1 LKKIRLYNTGFYQF
15 LIVIILL
22 SSILLGSKF
31 NDLFTWRKL
40 NGKGGIENPQF
51 FKQNTWIKSNVNLP
65 TENRPVISEYHN
77 LFITHNHLRPLSNKF
92 KEKML
97 FESNFLS
104 MPSRVDFPRFSFKD
118 IHTENIRYLDK
129 AHGLFSN
136 SIMSV
141 CEDEKGYMWIASETE
156 GLVKTNGTY
165 SWDFKKKHGLKSNA
179 IIRLFKDSKNRMWI
193 CWEKGVSYLFGNKLY
208 NVKNKTLNQ
217 SKLSR
222 IREDEQGNIWLGT
235 EENGLFKM
243 TGAYLELYNVE
254 RGLSSNNIS
263 DIAFDNSGLIYI
275 TCVDRGLNILHKER
289 SDIKIIKDKDSIAF
303 EFSPISL
310 LKVKDKLWIG
320 SFAGA
325 QFYWKD
331 NKMYKVKFKKGFER
345 CFEIVEN
352 EYGIW
357 FADYSSGMQL
367 LKKDGSIHSFEKAH
381 GLVNRNAFSFVID
394 RNKNVWVADP
404 FYGLSVISISPFRA
418 KKELGHYIL
427 RMIKTSTGDILGAHN
442 GLGISRIKNNEL
454 QLINIKQGK
463 GIYTVDHSWDI
474 EEDIDGSFWVSTHG
488 MGIAK
493 LNEENFNLYF
503 FEKGQLITDITKGEN
518 NDFWF
523 STGEHGIRQWSSK
536 EKKFRLFTTNDGLS
550 SNNVRAS
557 MLDHSNRLWI
567 CTDKGIDVKWGDKI
581 AHINKKKGL
590 ASDDINNVIEDNKG
604 RYWVSTNDAGVN
616 LITQNG
622 ILQFDQSTG
631 LINDRVLSIYNSS
644 EKVTWVI
651 TTSGLTRLT
660 ETSPLKFKKENFGV
674 NYGGFMLDFT
684 GGTFKKADGKILFFT
699 SQGCVE
705 FDPYFLMSEKP
716 TINWNIEKI
725 LVDNVTS
732 KSSSRLLSV
741 LKNENLVIESSLLNW
756 RYKENSEYFFAM
768 LEKHSNDTIWVQTK
782 INERIRPETK
792 QIGEYQLLY
801 QVNTNG
807 EQVIFS
813 GPIFKIVNPWYQTV
827 WFYAICSVI
836 FVLSIYFLFRWRL
849 KNIRKKKGQLEEI
862 VKQRTVELEIE
873 KNELALA
880 YEAIENQSKEKDVII
895 YEIHHRV
902 KNNLQTITTL
912 LDMQVRRI
920 SNQESVSVLQ
930 DTIRRI
936 SAMSTSHN
944 LLYASDDFSRI
955 NLNKFLHE
963 LISSHEIFMFDNSSR
978 IRIEYQIED
987 VAITMT
993 DCISLGMI
1001 VSEVISNSMKHAFE
1015 GVESPGIKITAKHID
1030 DYCILTIS
1038 DNGIGIADKFLM
1050 ENTGGLGLRLIRIF
1064 TTKLKGQ
1071 IEIERMDLGTQVTVN
1086 FMCK

>member
-1 LKKIRLYNTGFYQF
+1 M
-15 LIVIILL
+15 LIAICLL
-22 SSILLGSKF
+22 SCILLGLKF
-31 NDLFTWRKL
+31 NDLFTWKRHYS
-40 NGKGGIENPQF
+40 KGEVENPQF
-51 FKQNTWIKSNVNLP
+51 IKQNTWIKSKVNLP
-65 TENRPVISEYHN
+65 TENRPVITEYNN
-77 LFITHNHLRPLSNKF
+77 LIITHNELKPLSNKF
-92 KEKML
+92 KEKVL
-97 FESNFLS
+97 FESNVLS

-118 IHTENIRYLDK
+118 NHTENIRYLDK

-141 CEDEKGYMWIASETE
+141 CEDEKGYIWIASENE
-156 GLVKTNGTY
+156 GLVKTNGNY
-165 SWDFKKKHGLKSNA
+165 SWNFKKKHGLKSN
-179 IIRLFKDSKNRMWI
+179 ISIRLFKDSKNRMWI
-193 CWEKGVSYLFGNKLY
+193 CWEKGVSYLFENKLY
-208 NVKNKTLNQ
+208 TIQNKTLSQ
-217 SKLSR
+217 STLSR
-222 IREDEQGNIWLGT
+222 IREDKQGNIWLGT
-235 EENGLFKM
+235 EENGLFKL
-243 TGAYLELYNVE
+243 TGSYLELFNVE

-275 TCVDRGLNILHKER
+275 TSVDRGLNILHKEK

-331 NKMYKVKFKKGFER
+331 DKMYKVKFKKVFER
-345 CFEIVEN
+345 CFEMIEN

-367 LKKDGSIHSFEKAH
+367 LKKDGTIH
-381 GLVNRNAFSFVID
+381 
-394 RNKNVWVADP
+394 P
-404 FYGLSVISISPFRA
+404 FYGLSLISISPFRA
-418 KKELGHYIL
+418 KKELGNYIV
-427 RMIKTSTGDILGAHN
+427 RMIKTSSGDVLGAHN
-442 GLGISRIKNNEL
+442 GLGISRVKNNEF

-488 MGIAK
+488 MGVAK

-503 FEKGQLITDITKGEN
+503 FDKGQLITDITKGEN

-523 STGEHGIRQWSSK
+523 STGEHGIRQWSSND
-536 EKKFRLFTTNDGLS
+536 KKFRLFTTKDGLS

-567 CTDKGIDVKWGDKI
+567 STDKGINVRWGDKI
-581 AHINKKKGL
+581 AYLNKMKVL
-590 ASDDINNVIEDNKG
+590 ASDDINNVMEDNKG

-616 LITQNG
+616 LITQSG
-622 ILQFDQSTG
+622 ILHFDQSTG

-644 EKVTWVI
+644 EKDTWVI
-651 TTSGLTRLT
+651 TTAGLTKLT

-684 GGTFKKADGKILFFT
+684 GGTFKKENGKILFFT
-699 SQGCVE
+699 SQGYVE
-705 FDPYFLMSEKP
+705 FDPYFIMNDKP
-716 TINWNIEKI
+716 SISWNIEKI
-725 LVDNVTS
+725 FFDKVIS
-732 KSSSRLLSV
+732 KSNSKLPTLF
-741 LKNENLVIESSLLNW
+741 KNEKLVIESSLLNW
-756 RYKENSEYFFAM
+756 RYKEDSEYSFAM
-768 LEKHSNDTIWVQTK
+768 LETNSKDTTWVQTK

-807 EQVIFS
+807 EKIIFS
-813 GPIFKIVNPWYQTV
+813 GPIFKIVNPWYQTI
-827 WFYAICSVI
+827 WFYVICSVI
-836 FVLSIYFLFRWRL
+836 FVLSIYLLFRWRL
-849 KNIRKKKGQLEEI
+849 KNIRKKKGQLEEV
-862 VKQRTVELEIE
+862 VKQRTIELEIE
-873 KNELALA
+873 KNELAIA

-912 LDMQVRRI
+912 LDMQIRRL

-978 IRIEYQIED
+978 ISIEYQIED
-987 VAITMT
+987 VSITMT

-1015 GVESPGIKITAKHID
+1015 DIESPRIRITAKQIND
-1030 DYCILTIS
+1030 NCILTMS
-1038 DNGIGIADKFLM
+1038 DNGNGIADQFLE
-1050 ENTGGLGLRLIRIF
+1050 ENKGGLGLRLIRIF

-1071 IEIERMDLGTQVTVN
+1071 IEIQRMEFGTQVTVT

>member
-1 LKKIRLYNTGFYQF
+1 M
-15 LIVIILL
+15 LIAICLL
-22 SSILLGSKF
+22 SCILLGLKF
-31 NDLFTWRKL
+31 NDLFTWR
-40 NGKGGIENPQF
+40 NYYSKGEVENPQF
-51 FKQNTWIKSNVNLP
+51 IKQNTWIKSKVNLP
-65 TENRPVISEYHN
+65 TENRPVITEYNN
-77 LFITHNHLRPLSNKF
+77 LIITHNELKPLSNKF
-92 KEKML
+92 KEKVL
-97 FESNFLS
+97 FESNVLS
-104 MPSRVDFPRFSFKD
+104 IPSRVDFPRFSFKD
-118 IHTENIRYLDK
+118 NHTENIRYLDK

-141 CEDEKGYMWIASETE
+141 CEDEKGYIWIASENQ
-156 GLVKTNGTY
+156 GLVKTNGNY
-165 SWDFKKKHGLKSNA
+165 SWNFKKKHGLKSN
-179 IIRLFKDSKNRMWI
+179 ISIRLFKDSKNRMWI
-193 CWEKGVSYLFGNKLY
+193 CWEKGVSYLFENKLY
-208 NVKNKTLNQ
+208 TIQNKTLSQ
-217 SKLSR
+217 STLSR
-222 IREDEQGNIWLGT
+222 IREDKQGNIWLGT
-235 EENGLFKM
+235 EENGLFKL
-243 TGAYLELYNVE
+243 TGSYLELFNVE

-275 TCVDRGLNILHKER
+275 TCVDRGLNILHKEK

-331 NKMYKVKFKKGFER
+331 DKMYKVKFKKVFER
-345 CFEIVEN
+345 CFEMIEN

-367 LKKDGSIHSFEKAH
+367 LKKDGTIHSFEKAH
-381 GLVNRNAFSFVID
+381 GLVDRNAFSFVID

-404 FYGLSVISISPFRA
+404 FYGLSLISISPFRA
-418 KKELGHYIL
+418 KKELGNYIV
-427 RMIKTSTGDILGAHN
+427 RMIKTSSGDILGAHN
-442 GLGISRIKNNEL
+442 GLGISRVKNNEF

-503 FEKGQLITDITKGEN
+503 FDKGQLITDITKGKN

-523 STGEHGIRQWSSK
+523 STGEHGIRQWSSND
-536 EKKFRLFTTNDGLS
+536 KKFRLFTTKDGLS

-567 CTDKGIDVKWGDKI
+567 STDKGINVRWGDKI
-581 AHINKKKGL
+581 AYLNKMKGL
-590 ASDDINNVIEDNKG
+590 ASDDINNVMEDNKG

-616 LITQNG
+616 LITQSG
-622 ILQFDQSTG
+622 ILHFDQSTG

-644 EKVTWVI
+644 EKDTWVI
-651 TTSGLTRLT
+651 TTAGLTKLT

-684 GGTFKKADGKILFFT
+684 GGTFKKENGKILFFT
-699 SQGCVE
+699 SQGYVE
-705 FDPYFLMSEKP
+705 FDPYFIMNDKP
-716 TINWNIEKI
+716 SISWNIEKI
-725 LVDNVTS
+725 LIDKVIS
-732 KSSSRLLSV
+732 KSNSKLST
-741 LKNENLVIESSLLNW
+741 LFKNENLVIESSLLNW
-756 RYKENSEYFFAM
+756 RYKENSEYSFAM
-768 LEKHSNDTIWVQTK
+768 LEKNSMDTTWVQTK

-792 QIGEYQLLY
+792 QIGEYQLLF

-807 EQVIFS
+807 EQIIFS

-827 WFYAICSVI
+827 WFYMICSVI
-836 FVLSIYFLFRWRL
+836 FVLSIYLLFRWRL

-873 KNELALA
+873 KNELAIA

-912 LDMQVRRI
+912 LDMQIRRL

-978 IRIEYQIED
+978 ISIEYQIED
-987 VAITMT
+987 VSITMT

-1001 VSEVISNSMKHAFE
+1001 VSEVISNSIKHAFE
-1015 GVESPGIKITAKHID
+1015 DVESPRIRITAKQIND
-1030 DYCILTIS
+1030 NCILTMS
-1038 DNGIGIADKFLM
+1038 DNGNGIADQFLE

-1071 IEIERMDLGTQVTVN
+1071 IEIERMEVGTQVTVT
-1086 FMCK
+1086 FVCK

>member
-1 LKKIRLYNTGFYQF
+1 
-15 LIVIILL
+15 V
-22 SSILLGSKF
+22 
-31 NDLFTWRKL
+31 
-40 NGKGGIENPQF
+40 
-51 FKQNTWIKSNVNLP
+51 
-65 TENRPVISEYHN
+65 
-77 LFITHNHLRPLSNKF
+77 
-92 KEKML
+92 L
-97 FESNFLS
+97 FESNVLS
-104 MPSRVDFPRFSFKD
+104 TPSRVEFPRFSFKD
-118 IHTENIRYLDK
+118 NHTENIRYLDK

-141 CEDEKGYMWIASETE
+141 CEDEKGYIWIASENE
-156 GLVKTNGTY
+156 GLVKTNGNY
-165 SWDFKKKHGLKSNA
+165 SWNFKKKHGLKSNTS
-179 IIRLFKDSKNRMWI
+179 IRLFKDSKNRMWI
-193 CWEKGVSYLFGNKLY
+193 CWAKGVSYLFENKLY
-208 NVKNKTLNQ
+208 TIQNKTLSQ
-217 SKLSR
+217 STLSR
-222 IREDEQGNIWLGT
+222 IREDKQGNIWLGT
-235 EENGLFKM
+235 EENGLFKL
-243 TGAYLELYNVE
+243 TGSYLELYNVE

-275 TCVDRGLNILHKER
+275 TCVDRGLNILHKEK

-331 NKMYKVKFKKGFER
+331 DKMYKVKFKKVFER
-345 CFEIVEN
+345 CFEMIEH

-367 LKKDGSIHSFEKAH
+367 LKKDGTIHSFEKAH
-381 GLVNRNAFSFVID
+381 GLVDRNAFSFAID

-404 FYGLSVISISPFRA
+404 FYGLSLISISPFRV
-418 KKELGHYIL
+418 KKELGNYIV
-427 RMIKTSTGDILGAHN
+427 RMIKTSSGDILGAHN
-442 GLGISRIKNNEL
+442 GLGISRVKNNEF

-503 FEKGQLITDITKGEN
+503 FDKGQLITDITKGDN

-536 EKKFRLFTTNDGLS
+536 DKKFRLFTTKDGLS

-567 CTDKGIDVKWGDKI
+567 STDKGINVRWGDKI
-581 AHINKKKGL
+581 ACINKTKGL
-590 ASDDINNVIEDNKG
+590 ASNDINNVMEDNKG

-622 ILQFDQSTG
+622 ILHFDQSTG

-644 EKVTWVI
+644 EKDTWVI
-651 TTSGLTRLT
+651 TTAGLTKLT

-684 GGTFKKADGKILFFT
+684 GGTFKKENGKILFFT
-699 SQGCVE
+699 SQGYVE
-705 FDPYFLMSEKP
+705 FDPYFIMNDKP
-716 TINWNIEKI
+716 SISWNIEKI
-725 LVDNVTS
+725 FFDKVIS
-732 KSSSRLLSV
+732 KSNSKLPTLF
-741 LKNENLVIESSLLNW
+741 KNEKLVIESSLLNW
-756 RYKENSEYFFAM
+756 RYKEDSECSFAM
-768 LEKHSNDTIWVQTK
+768 LDTNSKDTTWVQTK

-792 QIGEYQLLY
+792 RIGEYQLLY

-807 EQVIFS
+807 EKIIFS

-827 WFYAICSVI
+827 WFYVICSVI
-836 FVLSIYFLFRWRL
+836 FVLSIYLLFRWRL
-849 KNIRKKKGQLEEI
+849 KNIRKKKGQLEEV

-873 KNELALA
+873 KNELAIA

-912 LDMQVRRI
+912 LDMQIRRL

-978 IRIEYQIED
+978 LSIEYQIED

-1001 VSEVISNSMKHAFE
+1001 VSEVISNSIKHAFE
-1015 GVESPGIKITAKHID
+1015 GVKSPEIRITAKQIND
-1030 DYCILTIS
+1030 NCILTMS
-1038 DNGIGIADKFLM
+1038 DNGIGIADQFLE
-1050 ENTGGLGLRLIRIF
+1050 ENKGGLGLRLIRIF

-1071 IEIERMDLGTQVTVN
+1071 IEIERMEVGTKVTVT

>member
-1 LKKIRLYNTGFYQF
+1 M
-15 LIVIILL
+15 L

-31 NDLFTWRKL
+31 NNLFTWRKF
-40 NGKGGIENPQF
+40 NGKGEIENPQF
-51 FKQNTWIKSNVNLP
+51 VKQNTWIKSKVSLP
-65 TENRPVISEYHN
+65 SENRPVITEYNNLVISHN
-77 LFITHNHLRPLSNKF
+77 ELKPLSNKF
-92 KEKML
+92 KEKVH
-97 FESNFLS
+97 FESNVLS

-118 IHTENIRYLDK
+118 NHTENIRYLDK

-141 CEDEKGYMWIASETE
+141 CEDDKGYIWIASETE

-165 SWDFKKKHGLKSNA
+165 SWNFKKKHGLKSNS
-179 IIRLFKDSKNRMWI
+179 IIRLFNDSKNRIWI
-193 CWEKGVSYLFGNKLY
+193 CWEKGVSYLFENKLY
-208 NVKNKTLNQ
+208 HVQNKILNQ
-217 SKLSR
+217 STLSR
-222 IREDEQGNIWLGT
+222 IREDGQGNIWLGT

-243 TGAYLELYNVE
+243 TGTFLELYNIE
-254 RGLSSNNIS
+254 RGLSSNDIS

-275 TCVDRGLNILHKER
+275 TCVDRGLNILNKAK
-289 SDIKIIKDKDSIAF
+289 SDIQIVKDKDSIAF

-310 LKVKDKLWIG
+310 LTVKDKLWIG

-325 QFYWKD
+325 QFYWKHG
-331 NKMYKVKFKKGFER
+331 KMYKVKFKKVFER
-345 CFEIVEN
+345 CFEMIEN

-367 LKKDGSIHSFEKAH
+367 LKKDGTIHSFEKAH
-381 GLVNRNAFSFVID
+381 GLVDRNAYSFVID

-404 FYGLSVISISPFRA
+404 FYGLSLISISPFRA
-418 KKELGHYIL
+418 KKELGNYIIKML
-427 RMIKTSTGDILGAHN
+427 KTSTGDILGAHN
-442 GLGISRIKNNEL
+442 GLGISRVKNNEF
-454 QLINIKQGK
+454 QLVNIKQGK

-474 EEDIDGSFWVSTHG
+474 EEDIDGAFWVSTHG

-493 LNEENFNLYF
+493 LNEQNFNLYF
-503 FEKGQLITDITKGEN
+503 FDKGQIVTDITKGEN

-523 STGEHGIRQWSSK
+523 STGEHGIRQWSAK
-536 EKKFRLFTTNDGLS
+536 DKKFRLFNTKDGLS
-550 SNNVRAS
+550 SNNVKAS
-557 MLDHSNRLWI
+557 MLDHANRLWLS
-567 CTDKGIDVKWGDKI
+567 TDKGINVKWGEKI
-581 AHINKKKGL
+581 AYINKTKGL
-590 ASDDINNVIEDNKG
+590 ASDEINNVVEDTKG

-622 ILQFDQSTG
+622 ILHFDQSTG
-631 LINDRVLSIYNSS
+631 LINDKVLSVFNSS
-644 EKVTWVI
+644 ENVTWVI
-651 TTSGLTRLT
+651 TTSGLTKLT
-660 ETSPLKFKKENFGV
+660 ETSPLKFKKENFGL
-674 NYGGFMLDFT
+674 NFGGFMLDFT
-684 GGTFKKADGKILFFT
+684 GGTFNKENGKILFFT
-699 SQGCVE
+699 SQGYVE
-705 FDPYFLMSEKP
+705 FDPYFIMSDKL

-725 LVDNVTS
+725 LIDNITP
-732 KSSSRLLSV
+732 KSSSKLLSV

-756 RYKENSEYFFAM
+756 RNKENSEYFFAM
-768 LEKHSNDTIWVQTK
+768 LEKRSNDTTWVQTK

-801 QVNTNG
+801 KVNTNG

-813 GPIFKIVNPWYQTV
+813 GPIFKIVNKWYQTV
-827 WFYAICSVI
+827 WFYAICCI
-836 FVLSIYFLFRWRL
+836 FLIISIYLLFRWRF
-849 KNIRKKKGQLEEI
+849 KKIQKKKDQLEEI

-873 KNELALA
+873 KNELAIA
-880 YEAIENQSKEKDVII
+880 YQAIENQSNEKDVII

-912 LDMQVRRI
+912 LDMQVRRL
-920 SNQESVSVLQ
+920 SNKESVSVLQ

-978 IRIEYQIED
+978 IRIEYQID
-987 VAITMT
+987 DFTITMT

-1001 VSEVISNSMKHAFE
+1001 VSEVISNSIKHAFE
-1015 GVESPGIKITAKHID
+1015 NIEIPSIIITAKQID
-1030 DYCILTIS
+1030 DNCILTMS
-1038 DNGIGIADKFLM
+1038 DNGIGIADKFLE
-1050 ENTGGLGLRLIRIF
+1050 ENSGGLGLRLIRIF

-1071 IEIERMDLGTQVTVN
+1071 IEIEKMNVGTRVTVA
-1086 FMCK
+1086 FKCS

>member
-1 LKKIRLYNTGFYQF
+1 MGSFPI
-15 LIVIILL
+15 LIAIILL
-22 SSILLGSKF
+22 SSLVMGSKF
-31 NDLFTWRKL
+31 NDLFTLSKF
-40 NGKGGIENPQF
+40 NSKGKIENPQF
-51 FKQNTWIKSNVNLP
+51 IEQNTWIKSKVNLP
-65 TENRPVISEYHN
+65 TENRPVITEYNN
-77 LFITHNHLRPLSNKF
+77 LIITHNELKPLSNKF
-92 KEKML
+92 KEKVL
-97 FESNFLS
+97 FESNVLS
-104 MPSRVDFPRFSFKD
+104 TPSRVEFPRFSFKD
-118 IHTENIRYLDK
+118 NHTENIRYLDK

-141 CEDEKGYMWIASETE
+141 CEDEKGYIWIASENE
-156 GLVKTNGTY
+156 GLVKTNGNY
-165 SWDFKKKHGLKSNA
+165 SWNFKKKHGLKSNTS
-179 IIRLFKDSKNRMWI
+179 IRLFKDSKNRMWI
-193 CWEKGVSYLFGNKLY
+193 CWEKGVSYLFENKLY
-208 NVKNKTLNQ
+208 TIQNKTLSQ
-217 SKLSR
+217 STLSR
-222 IREDEQGNIWLGT
+222 IREDKQGNIWLGT
-235 EENGLFKM
+235 EENGLFKL
-243 TGAYLELYNVE
+243 TGSYLELYNIE

-263 DIAFDNSGLIYI
+263 DIAFDNSSVIYI
-275 TCVDRGLNILHKER
+275 TCIDRGLNILLKGK

-331 NKMYKVKFKKGFER
+331 DKMYKVKFKKVFER
-345 CFEIVEN
+345 CFEMIEN

-367 LKKDGSIHSFEKAH
+367 LKKDGTIHSFEKAH
-381 GLVNRNAFSFVID
+381 GLVDRNAFSFVID

-404 FYGLSVISISPFRA
+404 FYGLSLISISPFRA
-418 KKELGHYIL
+418 KKELGNYIV
-427 RMIKTSTGDILGAHN
+427 RMIKTSSGDILGAHN
-442 GLGISRIKNNEL
+442 GLGISRVKNNEF

-503 FEKGQLITDITKGEN
+503 FDKGQLITDITKGEN

-536 EKKFRLFTTNDGLS
+536 DKKFRLFTSKDGLS

-567 CTDKGIDVKWGDKI
+567 STDKGINVRWGDKI
-581 AHINKKKGL
+581 AYLNKTKGL
-590 ASDDINNVIEDNKG
+590 ASDDINNVMEDTKG

-616 LITQNG
+616 LITQSG
-622 ILQFDQSTG
+622 ILHFDQSTG

-660 ETSPLKFKKENFGV
+660 ETATLKFKKENFGV

-684 GGTFKKADGKILFFT
+684 GGTFKKENGKILFFT
-699 SQGCVE
+699 SQGYVE
-705 FDPYFLMSEKP
+705 FDPYFLKNHKP
-716 TINWNIEKI
+716 IINWNIEKI
-725 LVDNVTS
+725 LIDNVAS
-732 KSSSRLLSV
+732 NSSSKLFSV

-756 RYKENSEYFFAM
+756 RYKENSEYSFAM
-768 LEKHSNDTIWVQTK
+768 LEKNSEDTTWVQTK
-782 INERIRPETK
+782 MNERIRPETK

-807 EQVIFS
+807 EQIIFS
-813 GPIFKIVNPWYQTV
+813 GPIFKIVNPWYQSV
-827 WFYAICSVI
+827 WFYVICSVI
-836 FVLSIYFLFRWRL
+836 FVLFIYLLFRWRL

-873 KNELALA
+873 KNELAIA

-912 LDMQVRRI
+912 LDMQIRRL

-978 IRIEYQIED
+978 LSIEYQIED

-1001 VSEVISNSMKHAFE
+1001 VSEVISNSIKHAFE
-1015 GVESPGIKITAKHID
+1015 DVESPEIRITAKQIND
-1030 DYCILTIS
+1030 NCILTIS
-1038 DNGIGIADKFLM
+1038 DNGIGIADQFLE
-1050 ENTGGLGLRLIRIF
+1050 ENKGGLGLRLIRIF

-1071 IEIERMDLGTQVTVN
+1071 IEIERMEVGTQVTVT

>member
-1 LKKIRLYNTGFYQF
+1 M
-15 LIVIILL
+15 LIAICLL
-22 SSILLGSKF
+22 SCILLGLKF
-31 NDLFTWRKL
+31 NDLFTWRKYYS
-40 NGKGGIENPQF
+40 KGEVENPQF
-51 FKQNTWIKSNVNLP
+51 IKQNTWIKSKVNLP
-65 TENRPVISEYHN
+65 TENRPVITEYSN
-77 LFITHNHLRPLSNKF
+77 LIITYNVLKPLSNKF
-92 KEKML
+92 KEKVL
-97 FESNFLS
+97 FESNVLT
-104 MPSRVDFPRFSFKD
+104 MPSRVEFPRFSFKD
-118 IHTENIRYLDK
+118 NHTENIRYLDK

-141 CEDEKGYMWIASETE
+141 CEDEKGYIWIASENE
-156 GLVKTNGTY
+156 GLVKTNGNY
-165 SWDFKKKHGLKSNA
+165 SWNFKKKHGLKSNTS
-179 IIRLFKDSKNRMWI
+179 IRLFKDSKNRMWI
-193 CWEKGVSYLFGNKLY
+193 CWAKGVSYLFENKLY
-208 NVKNKTLNQ
+208 TIQNKTLSQ
-217 SKLSR
+217 STLSR
-222 IREDEQGNIWLGT
+222 IREDKQGNIWLGT
-235 EENGLFKM
+235 EENGLFKL
-243 TGAYLELYNVE
+243 TGSYLELYNVE

-275 TCVDRGLNILHKER
+275 TCVDRGLNILHKEK

-331 NKMYKVKFKKGFER
+331 DKMYKVKFKKVFER
-345 CFEIVEN
+345 CFEMIEN

-367 LKKDGSIHSFEKAH
+367 LKKDGTIHSFEKAH
-381 GLVNRNAFSFVID
+381 GLVDRNAFSFVID

-404 FYGLSVISISPFRA
+404 FYGLSLISISPFRV
-418 KKELGHYIL
+418 KKELGNYIV
-427 RMIKTSTGDILGAHN
+427 RMIKTSSGDILGAHN
-442 GLGISRIKNNEL
+442 GLGISRVKNNEF

-503 FEKGQLITDITKGEN
+503 FDKGQLITDITKGDN

-536 EKKFRLFTTNDGLS
+536 DKKFRLFTTKDGLS

-567 CTDKGIDVKWGDKI
+567 STDKGINVRWGDKI
-581 AHINKKKGL
+581 ACINKTKGL
-590 ASDDINNVIEDNKG
+590 ASNDINNVMEDNKG

-622 ILQFDQSTG
+622 ILHFDQSTG

-644 EKVTWVI
+644 EKDTWVI
-651 TTSGLTRLT
+651 TTAGLTKLT

-684 GGTFKKADGKILFFT
+684 GGTFKKENGKILFFT
-699 SQGCVE
+699 SQGYVE
-705 FDPYFLMSEKP
+705 FDPYFIMNDKP
-716 TINWNIEKI
+716 SISWNIEKI
-725 LVDNVTS
+725 FFDKVIS
-732 KSSSRLLSV
+732 KSNSKLPTLF
-741 LKNENLVIESSLLNW
+741 KNENLVIESSLLNW
-756 RYKENSEYFFAM
+756 RYKENSEYSFAM
-768 LEKHSNDTIWVQTK
+768 LEKNSKDTTWVHTK
-782 INERIRPETK
+782 MNERIRPETK
-792 QIGEYQLLY
+792 EIGEYQLLY

-807 EQVIFS
+807 EQIIFS
-813 GPIFKIVNPWYQTV
+813 GPIFKIVNPWYRTV
-827 WFYAICSVI
+827 WFYVICSVI
-836 FVLSIYFLFRWRL
+836 LVVSIYLLFRWRL
-849 KNIRKKKGQLEEI
+849 KNIQKKKGQLEEI

-912 LDMQVRRI
+912 LDMQIRRL

-1001 VSEVISNSMKHAFE
+1001 VSEVISNSIKHAFE
-1015 GVESPGIKITAKHID
+1015 GVESPEIRITAKQIND
-1030 DYCILTIS
+1030 NCILTIS
-1038 DNGIGIADKFLM
+1038 DNGIGIADQFLE
-1050 ENTGGLGLRLIRIF
+1050 ENKGGLGLRLIRIF

-1071 IEIERMDLGTQVTVN
+1071 IEIERMEVGIQVTVT

>member
-1 LKKIRLYNTGFYQF
+1 M
-15 LIVIILL
+15 LIAICLL
-22 SSILLGSKF
+22 SCILLGLKF
-31 NDLFTWRKL
+31 NDLFTWRKYYS
-40 NGKGGIENPQF
+40 KGEVENPQF
-51 FKQNTWIKSNVNLP
+51 IKQNTWIKSKVNLP
-65 TENRPVISEYHN
+65 KENRPVITEYSN
-77 LFITHNHLRPLSNKF
+77 LIITHNELKPLSNKF
-92 KEKML
+92 REKVL
-97 FESNFLS
+97 FESNVLS
-104 MPSRVDFPRFSFKD
+104 TPSRVEFPRFSFKD
-118 IHTENIRYLDK
+118 NHTENIRYLDK

-141 CEDEKGYMWIASETE
+141 CEDEKGYIWIASENE
-156 GLVKTNGTY
+156 GLVKTNGNY
-165 SWDFKKKHGLKSNA
+165 SWNFKKKHGLKSNTS
-179 IIRLFKDSKNRMWI
+179 IRLFKDSKNRMWI
-193 CWEKGVSYLFGNKLY
+193 CWAKGVSYLFENKLY
-208 NVKNKTLNQ
+208 TIQNKTLSQ
-217 SKLSR
+217 STLSR
-222 IREDEQGNIWLGT
+222 IREDKQGNIWLGT
-235 EENGLFKM
+235 EENGLFKL
-243 TGAYLELYNVE
+243 TGSYLELYNVE

-275 TCVDRGLNILHKER
+275 TCVDRGLNILHKEK

-331 NKMYKVKFKKGFER
+331 DKMYKVKFKKVFER
-345 CFEIVEN
+345 CFEMIEH

-367 LKKDGSIHSFEKAH
+367 LKKDGTIHSFEKAH
-381 GLVNRNAFSFVID
+381 GLVDRNAFSFAID

-404 FYGLSVISISPFRA
+404 FYGLSLISISPFRV
-418 KKELGHYIL
+418 KKELGNYIV
-427 RMIKTSTGDILGAHN
+427 RMIKTSSGDILGAHN
-442 GLGISRIKNNEL
+442 GLGISRVKNNEF

-503 FEKGQLITDITKGEN
+503 FDKGQLITDITKGDN

-536 EKKFRLFTTNDGLS
+536 DKKFRLFTTKDGLS

-567 CTDKGIDVKWGDKI
+567 STDKGINVRWGDKI
-581 AHINKKKGL
+581 ACINKTKGL
-590 ASDDINNVIEDNKG
+590 ASNDINNVMEDNKG

-622 ILQFDQSTG
+622 ILHFDQSTG

-644 EKVTWVI
+644 EKDTWVI
-651 TTSGLTRLT
+651 TTAGLTKLT

-684 GGTFKKADGKILFFT
+684 GGTFKKENGKILFFT
-699 SQGCVE
+699 SQGYVE
-705 FDPYFLMSEKP
+705 FDPYFIMNDKP
-716 TINWNIEKI
+716 SISWNIEKI
-725 LVDNVTS
+725 FFDKVIS
-732 KSSSRLLSV
+732 KSNSKLPTLF
-741 LKNENLVIESSLLNW
+741 KNEKLVIESSLLNW
-756 RYKENSEYFFAM
+756 RYKEDSECSFAM
-768 LEKHSNDTIWVQTK
+768 LDTNSKDTTWVQTK

-792 QIGEYQLLY
+792 RIGEYQLLY

-807 EQVIFS
+807 EKIIFS

-827 WFYAICSVI
+827 WFYVICSVI
-836 FVLSIYFLFRWRL
+836 FVLSIYLLFRWRL
-849 KNIRKKKGQLEEI
+849 KNIRKKKGQLEEV

-873 KNELALA
+873 KNELAIA

-912 LDMQVRRI
+912 LDMQIRRL

-978 IRIEYQIED
+978 LSIEYQIED

-1001 VSEVISNSMKHAFE
+1001 VSEVISNSIKHAFE
-1015 GVESPGIKITAKHID
+1015 GVKSPEIRITAKQIND
-1030 DYCILTIS
+1030 NCILTMS
-1038 DNGIGIADKFLM
+1038 DNGIGIADQFLE
-1050 ENTGGLGLRLIRIF
+1050 ENKGGLGLRLIRIF

-1071 IEIERMDLGTQVTVN
+1071 IEIERMEVGTKVTVT

>member
-1 LKKIRLYNTGFYQF
+1 
-15 LIVIILL
+15 LIAIILL
-22 SSILLGSKF
+22 SSLVMGSKF
-31 NDLFTWRKL
+31 NDLFTWSKF
-40 NGKGGIENPQF
+40 NSKGKIENPQF
-51 FKQNTWIKSNVNLP
+51 IKQKTWIKSKVSLP
-65 TENRPVISEYHN
+65 QINRPVITEYDN
-77 LFITHNHLRPLSNKF
+77 LLITYNKLKPLSNRF
-92 KEKML
+92 KEKVL
-97 FESNFLS
+97 IESNVLS

-118 IHTENIRYLDK
+118 NHTENIRYLDK

-141 CEDEKGYMWIASETE
+141 CEDEKGYIWIASENE
-156 GLVKTNGTY
+156 GLVKTNGNY
-165 SWDFKKKHGLKSNA
+165 SWNFKKKHGLKTNT
-179 IIRLFKDSKNRMWI
+179 IIRLFKDSKNKMWI
-193 CWEKGVSYLFGNKLY
+193 CWDKGVSYLFENKLY
-208 NVKNKTLNQ
+208 NIQNKTLNE
-217 SKLSR
+217 STLSR

-235 EENGLFKM
+235 EENGIFKL
-243 TGAYLELYNVE
+243 TGSYLEIYNIE

-263 DIAFDNSGLIYI
+263 DIAFDNSNNIYI
-275 TCVDRGLNILHKER
+275 TCVDKGLNILDKEK
-289 SDIKIIKDKDSIAF
+289 STIQQIKDKDSIAF

-325 QFYWKD
+325 QFYLKEG
-331 NKMYKVKFKKGFER
+331 KMHKVKFKKVFER
-345 CFEIVEN
+345 CFEMIEN
-352 EYGIW
+352 EFGIW

-367 LKKDGSIHSFEKAH
+367 LKKDGTIHSFEKVH
-381 GLVNRNAFSFVID
+381 GLVDRNAFSFVID

-404 FYGLSVISISPFRA
+404 FYGLSLISISPFRA
-418 KKELGHYIL
+418 KKELGNYIL

-442 GLGISRIKNNEL
+442 GLGISRVKNNEF

-463 GIYTVDHSWDI
+463 GIYTVDHSWDL
-474 EEDIDGSFWVSTHG
+474 EEDVDGSFWVSTHG

-493 LNEENFNLYF
+493 LNEQNFNLYF
-503 FEKGQLITDITKGEN
+503 FDQGQVITDITKGEN
-518 NDFWF
+518 NDYWF
-523 STGEHGIRQWSSK
+523 STGEHGLRQWSAK
-536 EKKFRLFTTNDGLS
+536 EKKFRLFNTNDGLS

-557 MLDHSNRLWI
+557 LLDRSNRLWI
-567 CTDKGIDVKWGDKI
+567 STDKGINVKWGDKI
-581 AHINKKKGL
+581 AYINKKNGL
-590 ASDDINNVIEDNKG
+590 ASNDINNVLEDKKG

-622 ILQFDQSTG
+622 ILHFDQSTG
-631 LINDRVLSIYNSS
+631 LINDRVLSVYNSS

-651 TTSGLTRLT
+651 TTSGLTKLT

-684 GGTFKKADGKILFFT
+684 GGTFKKENDKILFFT
-699 SQGCVE
+699 SQGYVE
-705 FDPYFLMSEKP
+705 FDPYFIMNDKP
-716 TINWNIEKI
+716 SISWNIEKI
-725 LVDNVTS
+725 LIDKVIS
-732 KSSSRLLSV
+732 KSNSKLST
-741 LKNENLVIESSLLNW
+741 LFKNENLVIESSLLNW
-756 RYKENSEYFFAM
+756 RYKENSEYSFAM
-768 LEKHSNDTIWVQTK
+768 LEKNSEDTTWVQTK
-782 INERIRPETK
+782 MNERIRPETK

-807 EQVIFS
+807 EQIIFS

-827 WFYAICSVI
+827 LFYVICSAI
-836 FVLSIYFLFRWRL
+836 FVLSIYLLFRWRL

-873 KNELALA
+873 KNELAIA

-912 LDMQVRRI
+912 LDMQIRRL

-978 IRIEYQIED
+978 ISIEYKIED
-987 VAITMT
+987 VSITMT

-1015 GVESPGIKITAKHID
+1015 GIENPRITITAKQMNAN
-1030 DYCILTIS
+1030 CILTIS
-1038 DNGIGIADKFLM
+1038 DNGIGIASKFLE

-1071 IEIERMDLGTQVTVN
+1071 IEIERMEVGTQVIVI
-1086 FMCK
+1086 FMC